1 MRTRR
6 LLLVTLSLCLT
17 ITVAGGRRRRA
28 VGPGTPPVPG
38 PCAVTG
44 LPNFFYST
52 DGGAHWSG
60 NAETPTTGGTWGFV
74 VFQGEPETLVTVAG
88 HTVLDSSDGGCTW
101 TARHTITE
109 DIHHTL
115 HLVAGPPGRV
125 FLWTEEFVLRYDRGV
140 VIPIP
145 IPEAIGGLGVDPGNG
160 EHVRTLGLAGGVVRE
175 SFDGGMAWQLGGGS
189 AGGHINSAAFDPSDF
204 RHILAGVQNIGI
216 RISQDGGKS
225 WTSGAQAQVV
235 CNMSFVTTRPDMVW
249 VALPSG
255 SSQAFIQRSTDGG
268 AHLDPVAAVA
278 GVENHVCLEVLV
290 NPHDVNAAIVPFGGD
305 FHLFDAVQ
313 KSVTVTNCC
322 GGRQDRIAY
331 SPTNPSRLYLYSA
344 RR

>member
-1 MRTRR
+1 
-6 LLLVTLSLCLT
+6 
-17 ITVAGGRRRRA
+17 
-28 VGPGTPPVPG
+28 
-38 PCAVTG
+38 VTG

-52 DGGAHWSG
+52 DGGAHWSE
-60 NAETPTTGGTWGFV
+60 NAETPTTSGMSAIV
-74 VFQGEPETLVTVAG
+74 VFEGDPETLVAVVG
-88 HTVLDSSDGGCTW
+88 HTVFDSADGGCNW

-109 DIHHTL
+109 DIHHAL

-125 FLWTEEFVLRYDRGV
+125 FLWTEDFVLRYDRGV

-160 EHVRTLGLAGGVVRE
+160 EHVRTLVLATGVVRE
-175 SFDGGMAWQLGGGS
+175 SFDGGASWQLGGGS

-204 RHILAGVQNIGI
+204 QHILAGVQTVGI
-216 RISQDGGKS
+216 RITRDGGHT
-225 WTSGAQAQVV
+225 WTAGAPWGTTV
-235 CNMSFVTTRPDMVW
+235 CNMTFVPARPDVVW
-249 VALPSG
+249 VSLPSQTG
-255 SSQAFIQRSTDGG
+255 QPWIQRSTDGG
-268 AHLDPVAAVA
+268 IHLDPVAGIA
-278 GVENHVCLEVLV
+278 GVENHVCLQLMV
-290 NPHDVNAAIVPFGGD
+290 NPHDVNVAIVPFGGN

-313 KSVTVTNCC
+313 KTVAATNCC